1 MATVYRSS
9 RSSWRS
15 QEGYRGGTVGEPVGR
30 SSDTTIPDDRRND
43 PRLSTSPGLILVEPE
58 RFLERGED
66 FVPVGRV
73 VPAIHPPEI
82 AQRLLDPCR

>member
-1 MATVYRSS
+1 MGPRRRS
-9 RSSWRS
+9 
-15 QEGYRGGTVGEPVGR
+15 EPK
-30 SSDTTIPDDRRND
+30 TP
-43 PRLSTSPGLILVEPE
+43 LSTTPGLILVEPE

-82 AQRLLDPCR
+82 AQRLLDPGDEEERRVLARADRLAVGDHEHRNTGFVCANR